1 MYHYNAFVA
10 RLKVGNFHALLS
22 RSMVAIATCITHTTR
37 DCECL
42 GLIVAALWVTD
53 IIGCL
58 GLIVAALWVT
68 DII

>member
-10 RLKVGNFHALLS
+10 RLRVGNFHALLS

-42 GLIVAALWVTD
+42 GLIVAVLWVTD
-53 IIGCL
+53 II
-58 GLIVAALWVT
+58 
-68 DII
+68 